1 MSEFLKWFAMLLSL
15 LDGDPAA
22 AAAAAAAPAEEP
34 ICIISD
40 ACLTYKTMR
49 EKLVNKDKFKLKCDA
64 KVDIDVVLKKKIRI
78 LSFLDTA
85 MIKLPCS
92 QYVLSYIL

>member
-15 LDGDPAA
+15 LDGDPDA

-49 EKLVNKDKFKLKCDA
+49 EKLLTKT
-64 KVDIDVVLKKKIRI
+64 
-78 LSFLDTA
+78 S
-85 MIKLPCS
+85 
-92 QYVLSYIL
+92 

>member
-15 LDGDPAA
+15 LDGDPDA

-49 EKLVNKDKFKLKCDA
+49 EKLLTKTIQA
-64 KVDIDVVLKKKIRI
+64 K
-78 LSFLDTA
+78 
-85 MIKLPCS
+85 M
-92 QYVLSYIL
+92 

>member
-15 LDGDPAA
+15 LDGDPDA

-40 ACLTYKTMR
+40 ACLTYKTMG
-49 EKLVNKDKFKLKCDA
+49 EKLVNKDNTSCNVMQKMISTFSE
-64 KVDIDVVLKKKIRI
+64 DIE
-78 LSFLDTA
+78 
-85 MIKLPCS
+85 LP
-92 QYVLSYIL
+92 LTLR